1 MNDAR
6 YALRTLAKRPGF
18 TAVAVL
24 TLALGIGANTAL
36 FTVVNA
42 VFLRPPAVADPE
54 RVVVV
59 DEAMSYPDFRD
70 VREQQRAFEGLALS
84 AVTPAALDD
93 GSRTD
98 QILAEIV
105 TGNFF
110 DLLGVKAASG
120 RTFLPEEDAAPGAG
134 SVVVLSSD
142 TWRTRFGSSPSVVGS
157 TVLLNGKPFA
167 VVGVAPPEFR
177 GTSLDTAPHL
187 WVPMSAHDLVMPG
200 YDFVEE
206 RRERAFTAVARLRES
221 VTIEQARGDFDGV
234 VSWLRATYPE
244 ADAKLA
250 PTLVRLGNAKS
261 AVREGMLPA
270 VSVMLVFSTLVLLVA
285 CANIAGLQLTHA
297 ASRRREMAVRLAL
310 GASRARLARQLLVEN
325 AILVALGAAA
335 SLLFVVWTGDL
346 LFALLAP
353 TNVSIPVGADG
364 LVFAF
369 LAATA
374 TGAVVVFGVAPAL
387 AAARSQPVEALKE
400 GASGSGARTRF
411 RGALV
416 AIQVALSV
424 VLLIGAGLFLRSL
437 GALRSVDPG
446 LDPARVLTFR
456 VNPRLAGYK
465 PEQARAMLGEIRDRV
480 AALPGVES
488 VSSAQLVQLGFG
500 DIRRPV
506 VRAGETAADDPEQ
519 YVGYNVVG
527 ADYFRTVGVPLLA
540 GREFADTDAP
550 GGTRVAVVNEALA
563 NRLWPGESPVGKR
576 LQLPLKEPGPEI
588 EVVGV
593 AKNGK
598 YQSLAEETKP
608 FLYLPLS
615 QEPRASVTFLVRA
628 KGAPE
633 SLAGPIRHE
642 LRSLDS
648 NLPAYSMLTLDE
660 YLGRQTRQPRTTSTL
675 LALGSLLA
683 LSIAATG
690 LYGVLAYTVRR
701 REREIG
707 IRLALGA
714 QWRDV
719 VRLVV
724 GHGMMLTVAGLAA
737 GLAAAVA
744 LARLVSG
751 MLFGVAPTDV
761 ATFAAV
767 AGVVAAV
774 ALLACAVPA
783 LRAARVAPAEA
794 LRHE

>member
-42 VFLRPPAVADPE
+42 VFLQPPAVAEPD
-54 RVVVV
+54 RLVVV

-70 VREQQRAFEGLALS
+70 VREQQRTFEGLALS
-84 AVTPAALDD
+84 TITLAALDD
-93 GSRTD
+93 GSQTD
-98 QILAEIV
+98 QIRAEIV

-110 DLLGVKAASG
+110 DRLGVRAALG
-120 RTFLPEEDAAPGAG
+120 RTFLPEEDAAPGTS
-134 SVVVLSSD
+134 SVVVLSND
-142 TWRTRFGSSPSVVGS
+142 TWRTRFGSNPNTVGS
-157 TVLLNGKPFA
+157 TVLLNGSPFT
-167 VVGVAPPEFR
+167 VVGIVPQEFR
-177 GTSLDTAPHL
+177 GMSLDTAPHL
-187 WVPMSAHDLVMPG
+187 WTPMAAHDVVMPG
-200 YDFVEE
+200 YDFTEE
-206 RRERAFTAVARLRES
+206 RQERAFTALARLRGP
-221 VTIEQARGDFDGV
+221 VTIEQARADLASV
-234 VSWLRATYPE
+234 VSSLRSTYPE
-244 ADAKLA
+244 TDEKLELS
-250 PTLVRLGNAKS
+250 LVRLGDAKS
-261 AVREGMLPA
+261 DVREEMLPA

-297 ASRRREMAVRLAL
+297 TSRRREMAVRLAL

-325 AILVALGAAA
+325 SILVALGAAA

-353 TNVSIPVGADG
+353 PNVSIPIATDS

-374 TGAVVVFGVAPAL
+374 TGAAVVFGVAPAL
-387 AAARSQPVEALKE
+387 AASRSHPVEALKE
-400 GASGSGARTRF
+400 GTPGSSARTRL
-411 RGALV
+411 RGTLV

-424 VLLIGAGLFLRSL
+424 VLLIGAGLFLRSF

-446 LDPARVLTFR
+446 LDPARILTFR
-456 VNPRLAGYK
+456 VNPRLSGYK
-465 PEQARAMLGEIRDRV
+465 PEQARAVLGEIRERV
-480 AALPGVES
+480 GALPSVEA
-488 VSSAQLVQLGFG
+488 VSTAQLVQLGFG
-500 DIRRPV
+500 DIRRPI
-506 VRAGETAADDPEQ
+506 VRAGETAPDDPEQ

-527 ADYFRTVGVPLLA
+527 ASYFRTVGIPLLA

-550 GGTRVAVVNEALA
+550 AGSRVAVVNEALA
-563 NRLWPGESPVGKR
+563 NRLWPGENPVGKR

-593 AKNGK
+593 ATNGK

-615 QEPRASVTFLVRA
+615 QESRPSVTFLVRSS
-628 KGAPE
+628 GSPE

-642 LRSLDS
+642 LRALDS
-648 NLPAYSMLTLDE
+648 NLPAYAMLTLDE

-675 LALGSLLA
+675 LAVGSLLA

-690 LYGVLAYTVRR
+690 VYGVLAYMVRR

-714 QWRDV
+714 QWRDI

-724 GHGMMLTVAGLAA
+724 GYGMLLTVTGLVVGLVAA
-737 GLAAAVA
+737 FA

-751 MLFGVAPTDV
+751 MLFGVAPTDP
-761 ATFAAV
+761 ATFAMV
-767 AGVVAAV
+767 AAVVAAV
-774 ALLACAVPA
+774 ALVACALPA
-783 LRAARVAPAEA
+783 LRATRIAPAEA